1 MYTLRYGRES
11 LQVHVSPNAVEEVA
25 AAITAWKGLSP
36 KDYYITQNGR
46 TIASWKTVFSSAPLC
61 INDRLLGGK
70 GGFGSML
77 RAIGAQIEKTT
88 NREACRDLSGRRL
101 RDINEEKRLKAYL
114 EKQQEASEDKRAK
127 IEKKIAKMLAKSK
140 PEFDDEQ
147 YEAARSELVVA
158 VDEALD
164 KGLQQSAVAKSLVEE
179 EGPSGTSRS
188 RPVTAKR
195 KRPTSIR
202 DCSKRTRTEVWLGAE
217 RLSSG
222 SESDS

>member
-11 LQVHVSPNAVEEVA
+11 LQVPVGPNAVEEVA
-25 AAITAWKGLSP
+25 AAITAWKGFSP

-46 TIASWKTVFSSAPLC
+46 SIASWQTVSCSAPLC
-61 INDRLLGGK
+61 INGRLPGGK

-127 IEKKIAKMLAKSK
+127 VEKKIAKMLAKSK

-164 KGLQQSAVAKSLVEE
+164 KGLQQSVTAQSLVNE
-179 EGPSGTSRS
+179 EGSSGTSRS

-195 KRPTSIR
+195 KHPANGR
-202 DCSKRTRTEVWLGAE
+202 DIAKRTRTDVWLGAE
-217 RLSSG
+217 RLSSC
-222 SESDS
+222 SESDA